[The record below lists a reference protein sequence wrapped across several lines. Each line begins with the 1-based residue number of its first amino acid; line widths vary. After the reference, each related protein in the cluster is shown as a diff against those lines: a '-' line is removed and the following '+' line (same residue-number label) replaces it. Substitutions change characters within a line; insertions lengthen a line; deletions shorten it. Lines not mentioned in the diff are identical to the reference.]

1 MEDLISCDDDVLS
14 EVYQDWTPNVRRPPT
29 LLLIRLLHELR
40 DYMGKNF
47 YFFYFM
53 KSRYYC
59 RTSLC

>member
-29 LLLIRLLHELR
+29 LLLIRLLHELH